1 MCKLTRLKLSFISGL
16 IFMLFFSFSTTDVV
30 FASEAN
36 ADEML
41 GTWQMIVDGESG
53 EGAFFYRFEFKDNNK
68 VTVIKQ
74 YGGHNVEEEMSWTLN
89 ETFLSMTSETGALIT
104 EFDNIPLIVNKDG
117 DISYKNGF
125 YEGVAKEYNS
135 PLSIF
140 HWVMILIVLMGLN
153 ELFRKSKWAGIVFFF
168 VLPIALLPIWTSYG
182 VSYWFKWVKVYSVV
196 GASVWFIL
204 MRYSKLGG
212 LTSAKLVAA
221 LFLALNIGEAVT
233 QDFTMGYLPNILNG
247 IAGVLSIATLFYG
260 FKGIYIDNS
269 KDKDMLWPKMPLLW
283 IIAYDIWNWV
293 FVYLNFPGSA
303 SAQFMVLLSCTLPAM
318 FIKKGTWLQARAFTL
333 AAWFM
338 YYFTFPR
345 FTESVELLVPRN
357 DFLMLSVAVISL
369 VANGAYAYVYVKR
382 VVKMKKQ
389 GEFALV

>member
-1 MCKLTRLKLSFISGL
+1 MYKPERLKVSVVVVL
-16 IFMLFFSFSTTDVV
+16 LFFLLFSFPFSNMV
-30 FASEAN
+30 SAN
-36 ADEML
+36 VLTKDFEF

-53 EGAFFYRFEFKDNNK
+53 EGAFFYRFDFKDEGK

-74 YGGHNVEEEMSWTLN
+74 YGGNNIEEEKTWQLN
-89 ETFLSMTSETGALIT
+89 ENLLSITSDSGALIT
-104 EFDNIPLIVNKDG
+104 DFDNIPFTVNEEG
-117 DISYKNGF
+117 DLLYKNGF
-125 YEGVAKEYNS
+125 YEGVAKEHNS

-140 HWVMILIVLMGLN
+140 HWVMILVVLMGLN
-153 ELFRKSKWAGIVFFF
+153 ELFRKSKWAGIIFYFI
-168 VLPIALLPIWTSYG
+168 LPIALLPIWTSYG
-182 VSYWFKWVKVYSVV
+182 VTYWFKWVKVYSVV

-204 MRYSKLGG
+204 MRYTKLGG

-260 FKGIYIDNS
+260 FKDIYIEDS
-269 KDKDMLWPKMPLLW
+269 KERDMLWTKMPLLW

-303 SAQFMVLLSCTLPAM
+303 SAQFMVLLACTIPAM

-345 FTESVELLVPRN
+345 FTESAELLVPRN
-357 DFLMLSVAVISL
+357 DFLMLSVAAISL
-369 VANGAYAYVYVKR
+369 IANAAYAYIYVKR
-382 VVKMKKQ
+382 VIRSKKQ
-389 GEFALV
+389 GKLTLV